1 MSESQSD
8 DFRLS
13 ALAYHHG
20 PRPGKIEVVATKPLG
35 TQHDLALA
43 YTPGVAVA
51 CEAIAADPQ
60 EAARLSEVTQRLASD
75 AEAGL
80 RAYAELEPVQRRDG
94 EAAPFAEGLWHDS
107 YEAEQHLLQFGR
119 AEEPVCWTLTG
130 FASIS

>member
-1 MSESQSD
+1 MSTNPSD

-60 EAARLSEVTQRLASD
+60 EAARLTARMSRLLNRKIKPPPISI
-75 AEAGL
+75 
-80 RAYAELEPVQRRDG
+80 PMN
-94 EAAPFAEGLWHDS
+94 
-107 YEAEQHLLQFGR
+107 
-119 AEEPVCWTLTG
+119 TTG
-130 FASIS
+130 

>member
-1 MSESQSD
+1 MSSNQSD

-13 ALAYHHG
+13 ALAYHHA

-60 EAARLSEVTQRLASD
+60 EAARLL
-75 AEAGL
+75 
-80 RAYAELEPVQRRDG
+80 G
-94 EAAPFAEGLWHDS
+94 EAIDYARQGQVALRKSE
-107 YEAEQHLLQFGR
+107 R
-119 AEEPVCWTLTG
+119 
-130 FASIS
+130 